1 MRTPVALPP
10 ILQGV
15 EQGLQK
21 RRRIQQTETLENGL
35 TQAAVRLR
43 QQAGGTPP
51 GLEREYLIR
60 RARQAETASHINEWL
75 SSPRAARTEPS
86 PERSVDARERFG
98 RSPRLSG
105 GSADGKGLPC
115 IAT

>member
-21 RRRIQQTETLENGL
+21 RRRIQQTETLENRL

-60 RARQAETASHINEWL
+60 RASQAETASHI
-75 SSPRAARTEPS
+75 
-86 PERSVDARERFG
+86 
-98 RSPRLSG
+98 
-105 GSADGKGLPC
+105 
-115 IAT
+115 